1 MKKVLA
7 LGLLCMAAVS
17 SKAALFITN
26 NTACPI
32 NMSIRGHDAN
42 HTSECTLQSF
52 EVTVAAGGSL
62 AYNNVA
68 ALNTSPGWQGGIT
81 AVTTGG
87 TSVWG
92 WDAIKFYSQTG
103 GNFGGGLGSA
113 CSSPTSVTFPSAC
126 GGATVTGTWTT
137 FGGNTFV
144 DFN

>member
-1 MKKVLA
+1 MKKVVTMA
-7 LGLLCMAAVS
+7 LLCMAAVS

-32 NMSIRGHDAN
+32 SMSIRGHDAN
-42 HTSECTLQSF
+42 HTGQCTLQSVQ
-52 EVTVAAGGSL
+52 VTVGAGGSL

-68 ALNTSPGWQGGIT
+68 SLNTSPGWQGGLM

-87 TSVWG
+87 PTVWG
-92 WDAIKFYSQTG
+92 WDAIKYFAVSG
-103 GNFGGGLGSA
+103 GVFGGGLGSG

-137 FGGNTFV
+137 VGSNTFI